1 MIKNKNA
8 ALTRRTVISF
18 DKWVTIEITATNTM
32 TKKENNKAAK
42 KEKETR
48 EKRKLRRR
56 LNELYN

>member
-42 KEKETR
+42 KRKRDKR
-48 EKRKLRRR
+48 EEEVKKKT
-56 LNELYN
+56 E